1 MTLEKAKL
9 KLKNILVTLL
19 KLGNDRAEGASK
31 NVSTLV
37 LALIDQK
44 IQPEEFAQKIQ
55 KELNL

>member
-19 KLGNDRAEGASK
+19 KLSNDRAEGASK